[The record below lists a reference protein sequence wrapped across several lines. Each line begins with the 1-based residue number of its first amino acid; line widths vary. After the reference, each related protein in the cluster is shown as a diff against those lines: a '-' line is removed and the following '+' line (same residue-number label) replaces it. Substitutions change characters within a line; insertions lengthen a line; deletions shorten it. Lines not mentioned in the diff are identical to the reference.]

1 MTQASGR
8 SDCSVQFLRLIRKR
22 NFVASFM
29 FYVSL
34 QSDLTYKMRIGST
47 VTKKQYASPGG
58 QPWDEALLRSG
69 GKKDVT
75 PRKRCGERANYA
87 ETLAWVYKEGSYT
100 TELWGTGVSHL
111 QVIDSQGVHSSELS
125 LLPKHRVQYLN
136 NNLKA
141 ISFLKGQI
149 LAIFCS
155 LVSKEKHLS
164 FQTSG
169 ITYLEEPP
177 VLKPSNQDG
186 SL

>member
-1 MTQASGR
+1 M
-8 SDCSVQFLRLIRKR
+8 CHCIRLD
-22 NFVASFM
+22 
-29 FYVSL
+29 L
-34 QSDLTYKMRIGST
+34 QNEDR
-47 VTKKQYASPGG
+47 VNCNQKQYASPGG
-58 QPWDEALLRSG
+58 QPRDEALLRSEKMKSDSQKKIW
-69 GKKDVT
+69 GKGKLSESLT
-75 PRKRCGERANYA
+75 G
-87 ETLAWVYKEGSYT
+87 VYEEWSYT
-100 TELWGTGVSHL
+100 TELWGTSFMHL
-111 QVIDSQGVHSSELS
+111 QVIYSRGVQTLTLNPSPSVLS

-141 ISFLKGQI
+141 ISFFKDQI

-169 ITYLEEPP
+169 ITYLGKPP